1 MKWLK
6 LTVTTT
12 TEGSDLVS
20 SVLSDYGSEGVS
32 IDDCND
38 VIDLIK
44 EHKNWD
50 YIDDELTKKRDDK
63 VFVSGFFPETYNM
76 TDLTEA
82 LEKLKADSVFPM
94 GSMETVSSFIDSEDW
109 ENEWRKYYV
118 PIKTGKTVIVPAW
131 QQYQCKQDE
140 IPVYIEPGMAFGT
153 GNHETTS
160 MCVELMQNVDMTG
173 KSVVDVGCGS
183 GILGAVALS
192 LGAGKCVFNDID
204 EQAIKATE
212 ENLKLNHFN
221 NYKLITGD
229 LDVGCEKYDVVL
241 ANLTADLL
249 LRLKSRLSSVC
260 NVGGIIIVSGII
272 NSRANEVL
280 SAYIADLKALCI
292 IKRGEWQAMMFEN
305 V

>member
-20 SVLSDYGSEGVS
+20 SVLYDYGSEGVS
-32 IDDCND
+32 IDDYND

-50 YIDDELTKKRDDK
+50 YVDDELTKKCDDR
-63 VFVSGFFPETYNM
+63 VFVSGFFSEDYNM
-76 TDLTEA
+76 ADLTNA
-82 LEKLKADSVFPM
+82 LENLKSDSVFPM
-94 GSMETVSSFIDSEDW
+94 GAMETVVNFIDSEDW

-131 QQYQCKQDE
+131 QRYDCAQGE

-160 MCVELMQNVDMTG
+160 MCIELIQNVDMAH

-192 LGAGKCVFNDID
+192 LGAEKCIFNDID
-204 EQAIKATE
+204 EQAIKATT

-249 LRLKSRLSSVC
+249 LRLKVGLSSIC
-260 NVGGIIIVSGII
+260 NDGGIIIVSGII
-272 NSRANEVL
+272 NSRADEVL
-280 SAYIADLKALCI
+280 SAYSADLKNVCVI
-292 IKRGEWQAMMFEN
+292 RRGEWQAMMFKN
-305 V
+305 I